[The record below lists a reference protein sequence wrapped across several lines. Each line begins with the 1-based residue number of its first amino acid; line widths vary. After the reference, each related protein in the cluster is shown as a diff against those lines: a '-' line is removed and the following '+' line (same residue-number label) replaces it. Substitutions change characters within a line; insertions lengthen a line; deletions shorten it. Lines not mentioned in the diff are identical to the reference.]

1 MKSLDSVIHD
11 ARPSNKKRNEA
22 THSGVTA
29 LNHKV
34 TFHAEIMYTMFAFLI
49 LFQVSVKHFSVIQ
62 RCVYIFNTGLHACC
76 YPFTLVL
83 LTCTSWGKRPQLC
96 SFLAIPYS
104 GTVTGTLLHS
114 GWMVFIVTGVQ
125 SWRHIT
131 IWTLKSVFRHW
142 SAFRNTSK
150 KPNLKHKNWCP
161 TECTCI
167 LKEQYFTVKYIL

>member
-1 MKSLDSVIHD
+1 MKSLDSVSHD

-34 TFHAEIMYTMFAFLI
+34 TFPAEVMYTTR
-49 LFQVSVKHFSVIQ
+49 LFYCIQVSVKHFSVIQ
-62 RCVYIFNTGLHACC
+62 WCVYTFNTGLHACC

-83 LTCTSWGKRPQLC
+83 FTCTCWGKRSQLC
-96 SFLAIPYS
+96 SLLAIS
-104 GTVTGTLLHS
+104 HTGTVTGMLLYS
-114 GWMVFIVTGVQ
+114 GWVAFIVTGVQ
-125 SWRHIT
+125 SCPPIT
-131 IWTLKSVFRHW
+131 IETLKSVVRHW

-150 KPNLKHKNWCP
+150 KTNLKDKNRCP
-161 TECTCI
+161 TECNCI